1 MKKGLGLG
9 SGHGSQLFP
18 KTKAHQGPQHQ
29 SAKPARPAPIPQP
42 TVTAKPQAGSTAA
55 KPVAKPAPTATAKPA
70 PKAAPIAQRK
80 PRPAAQVKSKQPRYT
95 PTQIVVMLVMWLPIV
110 ALVGLI
116 FWFSWANHQPATK
129 PARTSQSAKPTPAK
143 VTTSSAAKSPAPAK
157 HRQAKQSS
165 AASSAQPAIAVSQLW
180 AVGVDTTSSEASA
193 IMGKPNSTGVAT
205 QSDGSK
211 TVTRTWHA
219 RVTGYASTDVAVTY
233 RADRAVMVTAVLK
246 PATPKY
252 ASVKAV
258 TAVRE
263 GQFVYAVFNHV
274 GFPLRYIR
282 LTGKT
287 GEQVTLYYPVAAKQ
301 TYMIQLVGGRVTA
314 VTKV

>member
-1 MKKGLGLG
+1 M
-9 SGHGSQLFP
+9 
-18 KTKAHQGPQHQ
+18 
-29 SAKPARPAPIPQP
+29 KPARPAPKPQP
-42 TVTAKPQAGSTAA
+42 TVTAKPQAEPTAA
-55 KPVAKPAPTATAKPA
+55 KPGAKPAPTA
-70 PKAAPIAQRK
+70 APIAQDK
-80 PRPAAQVKSKQPRYT
+80 PRPATQAKSKQHRYT

-116 FWFSWANHQPATK
+116 FWFGWANHQPAAK
-129 PARTSQSAKPTPAK
+129 PARTSQSAKSTPAK
-143 VTTSSAAKSPAPAK
+143 VTTSSAAKSAASAK
-157 HRQAKQSS
+157 RPQAKQSS
-165 AASSAQPAIAVSQLW
+165 AANSAQHTIAVSQLW

-233 RADRAVMVTAVLK
+233 RADRVVMVTAVLK
-246 PATPKY
+246 QATPKY

-301 TYMIQLVGGRVTA
+301 TYMIQLVAGRVTA

>member
-29 SAKPARPAPIPQP
+29 SVKPTRPAPKPQS

-70 PKAAPIAQRK
+70 PTAASIAQGK
-80 PRPAAQVKSKQPRYT
+80 PRPDTQATSKQHRYT
-95 PTQIVVMLVMWLPIV
+95 TTQIVVMLVMWLPIV

-116 FWFSWANHQPATK
+116 FWFSWANHQPAAK
-129 PARTSQSAKPTPAK
+129 PAQTSQSAKPTPAK
-143 VTTSSAAKSPAPAK
+143 VTTNSAAKSSAPAK
-157 HRQAKQSS
+157 PRQAKQSS
-165 AASSAQPAIAVSQLW
+165 VASSAQPAIAVSQLW

-211 TVTRTWHA
+211 TITRTWHA
-219 RVTGYASTDVAVTY
+219 RVAGYASTDVAVTY

-301 TYMIQLVGGRVTA
+301 TYMVQLVGGRVTA